1 MATAHELVHFR
12 FLILFDV
19 RAQPLTRL
27 LAVHHHD
34 LLPVVIFELERRL
47 RYSELVELPILLLTG
62 QYALVEELVV
72 LSRIKSVVLN
82 VRVVRL
88 VILVFYR
95 FKLFLL
101 VDCLIVVYENRVD
114 LVSLKLLILNR
125 SSDYLPKPHP
135 QVVEFVILEVLG
147 VVDKR

>member
-1 MATAHELVHFR
+1 MAW
-12 FLILFDV
+12 LF
-19 RAQPLTRL
+19 
-27 LAVHHHD
+27 AVYHHD
-34 LLPVVIFELERRL
+34 LLPVIIFELERRL
-47 RYSELVELPILLLTG
+47 RYSELIELPVLLLTG

-72 LSRIKSVVLN
+72 LSRIKSVVLD

-101 VDCLIVVYENRVD
+101 VDGLIVVYQHRVD
-114 LVSLKLLILNR
+114 LISFQLLILNR
-125 SSDYLPKPHP
+125 PSDYLPKPHP